1 MKRVEEY
8 LRRARECDVL
18 WQTGSVQS
26 ERDAI
31 RAIADTWRRLAR
43 ERSAAIGTSRELPD
57 DPLPKTPNR

>member
-26 ERDAI
+26 EREAI
-31 RAIADTWRRLAR
+31 RAIAETWRRLAH
-43 ERSAAIGTSRELPD
+43 ERLTTIGISRELPD
-57 DPLPKTPNR
+57 DPPPKNTE